1 MRRPVT
7 VARDETS
14 NERQN
19 GQLPSVTK
27 LEEGADHQD
36 CEDKEDGED
45 KDDNGDKDDVEYIDA
60 SLFNLREDEA
70 DYEYKDD

>member
-19 GQLPSVTK
+19 GQLSSVTK
-27 LEEGADHQD
+27 LEEGAYHQD
-36 CEDKEDGED
+36 CEDKEDGDETSNSV
-45 KDDNGDKDDVEYIDA
+45 KKSNKTSKMFQNFS
-60 SLFNLREDEA
+60 SLFKNIRW
-70 DYEYKDD
+70 

>member
-27 LEEGADHQD
+27 LEEGADHQEGD
-36 CEDKEDGED
+36 CEDKEDG
-45 KDDNGDKDDVEYIDA
+45 DVTSNSVKKSNKTSKMFQNFS
-60 SLFNLREDEA
+60 SLFKNIRW
-70 DYEYKDD
+70 